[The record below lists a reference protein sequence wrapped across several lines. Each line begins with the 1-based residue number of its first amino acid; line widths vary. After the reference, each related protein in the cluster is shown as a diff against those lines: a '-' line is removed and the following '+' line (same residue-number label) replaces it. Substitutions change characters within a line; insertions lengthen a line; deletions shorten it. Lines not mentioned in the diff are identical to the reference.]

1 MIVQCE
7 QCDTKFQIADDKVG
21 PDGAWMRCSKC
32 QHVFHV
38 EPPQPE
44 PEPEA
49 APPAGTKVD
58 LAGGPDEDQ
67 AAADELDLGLDE
79 DLAAARKAKGGGVFR
94 AVFWLL
100 AVLLVVILVGLGG
113 LVAMDR
119 LGMNPELVQRTRKI
133 PGVGDLLNQVG
144 VGAPLEGEDR
154 SSQIRDINLVD
165 HRVYIR
171 SNAKAGRLLVIQG
184 KVTSQRADKRSAVK
198 VRGRLLDRDGS
209 VVSEDTVFAGTAFD
223 ANELRELDPAEMK
236 VRLSQ
241 AQGSKTGRYVLE
253 PKGYL
258 PFMILFVNPPG
269 NVTEFTAEVV
279 GSEKYQP

>member
-7 QCDTKFQIADDKVG
+7 QCDTKFQIADDKIG
-21 PDGAWMRCSKC
+21 PDGAWLRCGKC
-32 QHVFHV
+32 QHVFHL
-38 EPPQPE
+38 EPPKPE
-44 PEPEA
+44 EE
-49 APPAGTKVD
+49 APPVGTKVD
-58 LAGGPDEDQ
+58 LAEGADEEQ
-67 AAADELDLGLDE
+67 APADELDLGLDE
-79 DLAAARKAKGGGVFR
+79 DLVPTGKAKGGGVFR

-100 AVLLVVILVGLGG
+100 AVVLVVILVGLGG

-119 LGMNPELVQRTRKI
+119 LQLNPELVQQARKI
-133 PGVGDLLNQVG
+133 PGVGDLLDQVG
-144 VGAPLEGEDR
+144 VGAAVETGEDLA
-154 SSQIRDINLVD
+154 SQIRDINLVD

-184 KVTSQRADKRSAVK
+184 KVTSQRNDKRIAVK

-209 VVSEDTVFAGTAFD
+209 VVSEDTVFAGTAFN
-223 ANELRELDPAEMK
+223 ANELREMDPAEMK
-236 VRLSQ
+236 SRLSK
-241 AQGSKTGRYVLE
+241 AEGSNYGRYVLE

-258 PFMILFVNPPG
+258 PFMIIFVNPPG